1 MILMF
6 QFLVVSLVVLLGT
19 TVFSANQPKQ
29 GENKAETVQ
38 VLDLKD
44 YHGDKLDQEHI
55 RETSGKTRNKR
66 SIGLLAALMERVM
79 QAEAIEEEIES
90 EDEDSVEK
98 VVKCSIVLDRRSC
111 TISETESRCTNHYE
125 RKCFLYT
132 YPVLDTVPQNN
143 LPQK

>member
-1 MILMF
+1 M
-6 QFLVVSLVVLLGT
+6 FLVVSLVVILGT
-19 TVFSANQPKQ
+19 SVFSANQPKHS
-29 GENKAETVQ
+29 ENKAETVQ
-38 VLDLKD
+38 ALDLKD
-44 YHGDKLDQEHI
+44 YQGDKLDQGYI

-111 TISETESRCTNHYE
+111 TISETEVN
-125 RKCFLYT
+125 
-132 YPVLDTVPQNN
+132 Q
-143 LPQK
+143 